1 MVGLSLVAETLVWSL
16 NRSGNMETME
26 REEFDALATLL
37 RGRAGALRAFI
48 GAGRRS
54 SEAHHRRHVGAV
66 HSLSQE
72 SFAELTATLSRMNL
86 AMASEELREVDA
98 ALNRMALGCYGVC
111 SDCGGRIGYARLRV
125 TPEARRCGPCQ
136 SRAAVRSRAGVPAP
150 RL

>member
-1 MVGLSLVAETLVWSL
+1 
-16 NRSGNMETME
+16 METIE
-26 REEFDALATLL
+26 REELEALATLL

-54 SEAHHRRHVGAV
+54 SEAHHRRHLGAV

-72 SFAELTATLSRMNL
+72 SFAELTEALSRMNL

-98 ALNRMALGCYGVC
+98 ALNRMALGCYGAC

-136 SRAAVRSRAGVPAP
+136 SRAAVRSREDVPAP